1 MLNKLSKKESLS
13 VKNLGKLIVSDFRK
27 EKKESIKR
35 MVAVSPV
42 SKRERIFTQFHKEIN
57 Q

>member
-13 VKNLGKLIVSDFRK
+13 VKNLEKLIVSDFRK

-42 SKRERIFTQFHKEIN
+42 WKRERIFTQFHKEIN